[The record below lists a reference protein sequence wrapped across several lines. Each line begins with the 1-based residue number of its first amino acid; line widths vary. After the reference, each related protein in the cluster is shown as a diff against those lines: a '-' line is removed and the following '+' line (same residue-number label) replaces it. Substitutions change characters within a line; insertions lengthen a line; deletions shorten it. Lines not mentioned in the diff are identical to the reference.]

1 MSNMYVLNFQGMLF
15 TELKTEAASYVL
27 WTSF

>member
-15 TELKTEAASYVL
+15 TELKTAASYVL